1 MRLRLGSVFKFFR
14 LCNTRIKEFY
24 SSFHL
29 TSFTCIN
36 SFTSIFWK
44 SSYRECC
51 VVRSIFL
58 LFVKRCFRFF
68 NLISYFFCLSLLFNK
83 FFGKLVKS
91 IYNSSGE
98 FLITKRVDVFKFVYV
113 FSWLLNSVSEGRIL
127 NYVINRFIQYI
138 FKFLRCIV
146 FFSDVI
152 SFEL

>member
-1 MRLRLGSVFKFFR
+1 MWLRFGRIFKLFR
-14 LCNTRIKEFY
+14 LCSTRIKSFY
-24 SSFHL
+24 SRYDF

-51 VVRSIFL
+51 IVRSIFL
-58 LFVKRCFRFF
+58 LFLKRCFGFF
-68 NLISYFFCLSLLFNK
+68 NFIRYFFCLSLLFNK

-127 NYVINRFIQYI
+127 NYVINRFI
-138 FKFLRCIV
+138 
-146 FFSDVI
+146 
-152 SFEL
+152 